1 MQLEKA
7 KILRRGRIRRAAEK
21 DCECPDVPE
30 SLRVFST
37 KLRTVMSSIMRRRS
51 GLMGF
56 SLIWSSCLEVGVLEP
71 PQSSRRSARPS
82 LALVQIVTAADVIAR
97 PRRQV
102 PPAERVRS
110 LILKRHWGPN
120 L

>member
-37 KLRTVMSSIMRRRS
+37 KLRTVMSSIMRRRN

-56 SLIWSSCLEVGVLEP
+56 SLIGGSCLEV
-71 PQSSRRSARPS
+71 
-82 LALVQIVTAADVIAR
+82 
-97 PRRQV
+97 
-102 PPAERVRS
+102 RVVDP
-110 LILKRHWGPN
+110 LILKTGRPACHPVLLTSSLHPCHWLRFARSALPR
-120 L
+120 